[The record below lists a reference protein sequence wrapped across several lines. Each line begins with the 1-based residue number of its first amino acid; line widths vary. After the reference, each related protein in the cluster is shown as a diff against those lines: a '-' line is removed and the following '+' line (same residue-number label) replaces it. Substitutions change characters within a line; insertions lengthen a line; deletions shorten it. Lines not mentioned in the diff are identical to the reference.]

1 MERSHDQCVEAP
13 ASLPAFK
20 DLAPPDRYCDL
31 ILTGGV
37 TSAVAYPPAI
47 FALATVYR
55 LRSLGGSSSGA
66 GSAALAAAAEYR
78 RRHGSPEGF
87 RLLLERTAQIADT
100 TQRKTNLRWL
110 FQPGPGKK
118 RLFSV
123 LVKGVA
129 KPGHRLLRFGT
140 LLIATYFLAPL
151 LVVLAVAFWVVCMA
165 QPEPV
170 WACVMGVLA
179 LIVGV
184 SLGVVWLGIDLH
196 RMLND
201 GYGLC
206 SGLERVRGAKHP
218 PLTQWLH
225 DVIQELAGRPES
237 APLTFADLETAPG
250 APSATLGTRARG
262 DEVAIKLQ
270 MFTANLTLSR
280 PYLFPLADD
289 APEAEGAL
297 YFLESE
303 MRDLF
308 PASVVAHMVKVST
321 QYAEATPYP
330 LRRAALHEPFWRMPG
345 RQLPILVAARMSVS
359 FPVLFKAVPL
369 WTVERKR
376 APRQPD
382 ELRMR
387 RCLFADGGFCSN
399 FPIHLFDSAVPDWPT
414 FGIALRDLIHDK
426 QSDVESQKKQ
436 MIDSIQLPEHH
447 HHQIEEA
454 WQDFDEQTGLLGRLG
469 GFVGAMLAAVKDWND
484 ATVARLP
491 GVRDRVVRLGL
502 APGIGGLNILMTG
515 QQIRALAIVGGEA
528 ARRLIERFSSPGG
541 PDGLARGWT
550 EHRWVRFNILREC
563 LTESLAGFGASAAA
577 GKYAKPLG
585 EQIDAAQTAAPLA
598 GGTPSQ
604 LLASQAAALQGVLGA
619 LQEAERA
626 LSASVADQPYEPYPR
641 PDLRIRPPL

>member
-1 MERSHDQCVEAP
+1 MERSHDESVEAARP
-13 ASLPAFK
+13 LPAFK
-20 DLAPPDRYCDL
+20 DMAPPDRYCDL
-31 ILTGGV
+31 ILTGGI

-78 RRHGSPEGF
+78 RRHGSSDGF
-87 RLLLERTAQIADT
+87 RLLLERTAEIADT
-100 TQRKTNLRWL
+100 TQGKTNLTWL
-110 FQPGPGKK
+110 FQPGPGMK
-118 RLFSV
+118 RLFSA
-123 LVKGVA
+123 LVVGVA
-129 KPGHRLLRFGT
+129 KPGNKLLRFT
-140 LLIATYFLAPL
+140 TRLITTYFLAPL
-151 LVVLAVAFWVVCMA
+151 VLALGLALWG
-165 QPEPV
+165 V
-170 WACVMGVLA
+170 WACGASPVAACVAGVVALIAGVL
-179 LIVGV
+179 
-184 SLGVVWLGIDLH
+184 LGLGWLGMDVRRL
-196 RMLND
+196 LNA

-206 SGLERVRGAKHP
+206 SGLERVSGAQRP

-225 DVIQELAGRPES
+225 NVIQEVAGRPES
-237 APLTFADLETAPG
+237 APLTFADLEAAPG

-262 DEVAIKLQ
+262 DDVAIKLQ

-280 PYLFPLADD
+280 PYLFPLAEDM
-289 APEAEGAL
+289 PEVEGAL

-308 PASVVAHMVKVST
+308 PASVVAHMVRVSSE
-321 QYAEATPYP
+321 YGKAEPYP
-330 LRRAALHEPFWRMPG
+330 APRSAWQEKFRRMPG

-369 WTVERKR
+369 WVVERKR
-376 APRQPD
+376 LPGQRE

-414 FGIALRDLIHDK
+414 FGIALRDLIHEK
-426 QSDVESQKKQ
+426 QAGVEAQKKQ
-436 MIDSIQLPEHH
+436 MLDSIQLPEQHD
-447 HHQIEEA
+447 HQIEEA
-454 WQDFDEQTGLLGRLG
+454 WQDFDEQRGVLSRLG

-484 ATVARLP
+484 ATLARLP

-515 QQIRALAIVGGEA
+515 AQIRALAEVGGEA

-541 PDGLARGWT
+541 PDGLARGWM
-550 EHRWVRFNILREC
+550 EHRWVRFNILRDC
-563 LTESLAGFGASAAA
+563 LAESLAGFGASAAA
-577 GKYAKPLG
+577 GKFSKPLG
-585 EQIDAAQTAAPLA
+585 EQIDAAQTAAPLM
-598 GGTPSQ
+598 GGDSSQ

-626 LSASVADQPYEPYPR
+626 LSASVAEQPYKAYPR